1 MDLLDRL
8 RPRWRHADPEIR
20 AAAVREM
27 EAGDQERLATIA
39 DGDPDARV
47 RRLAIKKVDDP
58 AVLDRV
64 AAGDADPAL
73 RELAAEC
80 ARDVR
85 VRIATSDAAA
95 DRCEAALAALQDER
109 ALAQVAVAA
118 THDTVRRAAL
128 ARVSGDRPLRD
139 VVRGATDPDVRRAAL
154 ERIVDVGVLRAIAVG
169 DGPADVVVLAVER
182 IADVEV
188 LRAIADTRTASK
200 AARQRAQA
208 MLPAD
213 ERPATGGRD
222 VRGRQLALC
231 TIVEGLRKRSDVVQ
245 AASQARDAQHE
256 WQALSRE
263 GEPRPEVAER
273 FEAACRAVL
282 ERADSLARRHA
293 EVDHARDAVAHGL
306 DARAALCDRVETLEG
321 DGAID
326 ALAAARDEWKT
337 LAPLPEADTA
347 ALARRFRAAGDAC
360 VERHERWSEQSSLQ
374 EQLAGI
380 VQTAETLANAG
391 GPPATKAWRAVERRW
406 NAHEATRGTVEGIE
420 ALEARYAAAAE
431 TLARRRED
439 AAAQRGELERENLTR
454 LGALCTR
461 LESLASGERL
471 KPTTARR
478 ELQVAESTIRDLG
491 PLPQTER
498 RGVWTQRLT
507 AARDALARRASQ
519 DAETEEWRRWAN
531 AGAQEALIARVEEL
545 TASEDLAE
553 ATRQLGGLQDEWA
566 AIATASPD
574 KSQALWE
581 RFRAAREQLRRRCDV
596 YMAENLTKK
605 QALVAQTAGVAES
618 TDWNATADL
627 VRRLQAEWK
636 AIGPVPPRHS
646 GALWRQFRE
655 PCDRF
660 FARRKDHFG
669 RIDAER
675 SENAARKIA
684 LCEKAE
690 ALADSREWDETAE
703 ALKQLQTE
711 WKRTGPPPRDKADQL
726 WNRFRSACDR
736 FFDRSKRRDELER
749 DELIGKA
756 DALCVQ
762 LETLAASLDPAA
774 AEAPDDAQVGQ
785 TVDGAWADWLKLDV
799 VTLDAARP
807 VRERLEALVQRIA
820 EARPSSM
827 SGTRLDPET
836 TRARRETLC
845 TKMEAL
851 VPSAPEAP
859 KALSLQ
865 EMAMALRDRLASN
878 TIVGQSGGKS
888 AGKSGGKGAAK
899 GGGKGAPEP
908 VKRDDGPPDGSRLVA
923 SWARLGPALDDAA
936 RALAERFERAR
947 GQVRPS

>member
-8 RPRWRHADPEIR
+8 RPRWRHADPDVR

-27 EAGDQERLATIA
+27 EAGDQERLVTIA
-39 DGDPDARV
+39 DSDPDARV
-47 RRLAIKKVDDP
+47 RRLAIKKVED
-58 AVLDRV
+58 AAALDRV

-85 VRIATSDAAA
+85 VRLATSDAAA
-95 DRCEAALAALQDER
+95 DRCEAALGALQDER
-109 ALAQVAVAA
+109 ALAQVAIAA
-118 THDTVRRAAL
+118 THEAVRRAAL
-128 ARVSGDRPLRD
+128 ARVSGDRALRD
-139 VVRGATDPDVRRAAL
+139 VVRGAGDPAIQCAAL
-154 ERIVDVGVLRAIAVG
+154 ERIADVAVLRAIAVG
-169 DGPADVVVLAVER
+169 DGPADVTVLAVER
-182 IADVEV
+182 ISDVEV

-208 MLPAD
+208 LLPAE
-213 ERPATGGRD
+213 ERPSTSSGRD

-231 TIVEGLRKRSDVVQ
+231 TIVEGLRKSSDVAR
-245 AASQARDAQHE
+245 AASEARDAQAE

-263 GEPRPEVAER
+263 GEPRPEVTER
-273 FEAACRAVL
+273 FELACRAVL

-293 EVDHARDAVAHGL
+293 EADHAREALAHGL
-306 DARAALCDRVETLEG
+306 EARAALCARVEALEG
-321 DGAID
+321 DGALD

-337 LAPLPEADTA
+337 LAPLPDADVA

-360 VERHERWSEQSSLQ
+360 VERHQRWTEQSSLQ
-374 EQLAGI
+374 EQLEGI
-380 VQTAETLANAG
+380 VQTAEALATAG

-406 NAHEATRGTVEGIE
+406 ATHADARGSVDGID

-431 TLARRRED
+431 TLARRRDE
-439 AAAQRGELERENLTR
+439 AAAQRSELERENLTR

-461 LESLASGERL
+461 LEVLATGERL
-471 KPTTARR
+471 RPATARR
-478 ELQVAESTIRDLG
+478 ELQVAEQTIRDLG
-491 PLPQTER
+491 PLPPTER
-498 RGVWTQRLT
+498 RGDWTQRLT
-507 AARDALARRASQ
+507 AARDALARRATQ
-519 DAETEEWRRWAN
+519 DQETEEWRRWAN
-531 AGAQEALIARVEEL
+531 AGAQEELIARVEDL
-545 TASEDLAE
+545 IATEDLAE
-553 ATRQLGGLQDEWA
+553 ATRQLAGLQDEWA

-581 RFRAAREQLRRRCDV
+581 RFRTAREQLRRRCDA
-596 YMAENLTKK
+596 YMAENLAKK
-605 QALVAQTAGVAES
+605 QALVAQTAGVGES

-660 FARRKDHFG
+660 FARRKEHFG

-690 ALADSREWDETAE
+690 ALADSRAWDETAE
-703 ALKQLQTE
+703 ALKQLQAE

-749 DELIGKA
+749 DDLLGKA
-756 DALCVQ
+756 DALCAQ
-762 LETLAASLDPAA
+762 LETLAAALDPEV
-774 AEAPDDAQVGQ
+774 AEAPDEAQIGQ
-785 TVDGAWADWLKLDV
+785 TVDGAWAEWLKLDV
-799 VTLDAARP
+799 VMLDAARP
-807 VRERLEALVQRIA
+807 VRERLEGLVERIA
-820 EARPSSM
+820 GARPSSM
-827 SGTRLDPET
+827 TGTRLDPAT

-845 TKMEAL
+845 AKMEAL

-878 TIVGQSGGKS
+878 TIVGQSS
-888 AGKSGGKGAAK
+888 GKGGSK
-899 GGGKGAPEP
+899 GGGKRGGTTAPEP
-908 VKRDDGPPDGSRLVA
+908 VKREDGPADGSRLVA

-936 RALAERFERAR
+936 RELAERFERAR
-947 GQVRPS
+947 GRVRPS